1 MKALKKKFNVP
12 VEGLP
17 VIAGFAAKSFESSL
31 TTFTDYSPDFQQ
43 PYLSNY
49 QAKIALVED
58 IVFPEKI
65 IKEIKVVTERM
76 NAAMEAIRDKLNRL
90 EGYISRAANLTLKP
104 EDFGIKGVR
113 DAISRKDAEKFCLN
127 MGKLITNVDAN
138 FDSISAK
145 GFTAAA
151 KEFLVNTKKS
161 VKADNDLQNSKAN
174 EKSDLVEDNLEILND
189 LWDNM
194 TDILKN
200 GKILFKNSDKSKT
213 EEFTLTA
220 LKTRVKQERKKKET
234 PPEDGSVPPAQ

>member
-1 MKALKKKFNVP
+1 MKELKKKFNIP
-12 VEGLP
+12 VEDLP
-17 VIAGFAAKSFESSL
+17 VIAGFVAKSFESNS

-49 QAKIALVED
+49 QAKITVVED

-76 NAAMEAIRDKLNRL
+76 NASMDATRDKLNRL
-90 EGYISRAANLTLKP
+90 EGYLSRAINLTLKP

-113 DAISRKDAEKFCLN
+113 DAISRKDAEKFCFY

-138 FDSISAK
+138 FDAISAK

-151 KEFLVNTKKS
+151 KDFLVNTKKS
-161 VKADNDLQNSKAN
+161 VKADNDLQNIKAN
-174 EKSDLVEDNLEILND
+174 EKSDLVEDNLAILND

-194 TDILKN
+194 SDILKN

-213 EEFTLTA
+213 GEFTLTA
-220 LKTRVKQERKKKET
+220 LKTRVKQERKTKVT
-234 PPEDGSVPPAQ
+234 PPEEPGTPPAQ

>member
-1 MKALKKKFNVP
+1 MKELKKKFNVA
-12 VEGLP
+12 VEDLP
-17 VIAGFAAKSFESSL
+17 VIAGFVAKSFESNL

-49 QAKIALVED
+49 QAKIALIED

-65 IKEIKVVTERM
+65 MKEIRVVTERM
-76 NAAMEAIRDKLNRL
+76 NATMEATRDKLNRL
-90 EGYISRAANLTLKP
+90 EGYISRSENLTLRP
-104 EDFGIKGVR
+104 ADFGIKGVR
-113 DAISRKDAEKFCLN
+113 DAISRRDAEKFGLAL
-127 MGKLITNVDAN
+127 GKLITNVDAN
-138 FDSISAK
+138 FDLISAK

-151 KEFLVNTKKS
+151 KEVLVNTKKS
-161 VKADNDLQNSKAN
+161 VKADNDLQNTKLN
-174 EKSDLVEDNLEILND
+174 EKGDLVENNLESLND

-220 LKTRVKQERKKKET
+220 LKARVKQERKKKET
-234 PPEDGSVPPAQ
+234 PPKEPGIPPV